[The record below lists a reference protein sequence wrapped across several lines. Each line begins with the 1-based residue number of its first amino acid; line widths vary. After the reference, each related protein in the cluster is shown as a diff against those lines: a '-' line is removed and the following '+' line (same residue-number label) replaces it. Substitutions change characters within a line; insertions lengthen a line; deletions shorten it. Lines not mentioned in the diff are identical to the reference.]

1 MPNRHFLRSDIFTVA
16 MVYYF
21 YFRLFSSNESN
32 SNVVNFLGVGY
43 TIILTQKKVF
53 HLPFSG
59 NSNSRRLFSESVA
72 GDI

>member
-16 MVYYF
+16 MVYSF
-21 YFRLFSSNESN
+21 YFRLFPSNESN
-32 SNVVNFLGVGY
+32 SYVVNFVGVGY

-53 HLPFSG
+53 HLFFSG
-59 NSNSRRLFSESVA
+59 NSNSRSWFSESVA

>member
-1 MPNRHFLRSDIFTVA
+1 
-16 MVYYF
+16 MVLF
-21 YFRLFSSNESN
+21 LFSSVPPNESN

-53 HLPFSG
+53 HLFFSG

>member
-1 MPNRHFLRSDIFTVA
+1 
-16 MVYYF
+16 MVLF
-21 YFRLFSSNESN
+21 LFSSVPPNESN

-53 HLPFSG
+53 HLFFSG

-72 GDI
+72 GGI

>member
-1 MPNRHFLRSDIFTVA
+1 
-16 MVYYF
+16 MVLF
-21 YFRLFSSNESN
+21 LFSSVPPNESN

-43 TIILTQKKVF
+43 TIILTQKKMF
-53 HLPFSG
+53 YLFFSG

>member
-1 MPNRHFLRSDIFTVA
+1 
-16 MVYYF
+16 MVLF
-21 YFRLFSSNESN
+21 LFSSVSPNESN

-43 TIILTQKKVF
+43 TIILTQKKMF
-53 HLPFSG
+53 HLFFSG

>member
-16 MVYYF
+16 MVYSF

-32 SNVVNFLGVGY
+32 SNVVNFVGVGY

-53 HLPFSG
+53 HLFFSG
-59 NSNSRRLFSESVA
+59 NSNSRRWFSESVS

>member
-1 MPNRHFLRSDIFTVA
+1 
-16 MVYYF
+16 MVLF
-21 YFRLFSSNESN
+21 LFSPVPPNESN

-53 HLPFSG
+53 HLFFSG
-59 NSNSRRLFSESVA
+59 NSNSRGWFSESVA

>member
-1 MPNRHFLRSDIFTVA
+1 
-16 MVYYF
+16 MVLF
-21 YFRLFSSNESN
+21 LFSSVPPNESN

-43 TIILTQKKVF
+43 TIILTQKKMF
-53 HLPFSG
+53 HLFFSG

>member
-1 MPNRHFLRSDIFTVA
+1 
-16 MVYYF
+16 MVLF
-21 YFRLFSSNESN
+21 LFSSVPPNESN

-53 HLPFSG
+53 LVFFSG
-59 NSNSRRLFSESVA
+59 NSNSRRWFSESVA

>member
-1 MPNRHFLRSDIFTVA
+1 MGLF
-16 MVYYF
+16 
-21 YFRLFSSNESN
+21 LFSSVPPNELN

-53 HLPFSG
+53 HLFFSG

-72 GDI
+72 GDIRRKEAYGW